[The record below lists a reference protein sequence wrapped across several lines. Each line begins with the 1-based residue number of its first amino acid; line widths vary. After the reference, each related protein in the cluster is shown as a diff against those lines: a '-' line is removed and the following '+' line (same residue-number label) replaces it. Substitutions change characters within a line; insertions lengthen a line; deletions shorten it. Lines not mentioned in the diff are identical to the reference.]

1 MKRKIAILLLVVLSA
16 AAVPVFS
23 RDREIKTVDLTD
35 LKSGGRFKLGL
46 ALGYPTGVT
55 LGIRINNWMEP
66 NFIVGTKFRAFTF
79 GGNFL
84 FTIVNFSIGEHGF
97 LPLSIG
103 PAVLMHAG
111 GPFAFGLD
119 LYGVVRLEY
128 SFQEVPI
135 NLFIEGGPGVSLTP
149 IVWFEWTGALGVR
162 YIF

>member
-1 MKRKIAILLLVVLSA
+1 MKRKIAILLFIVLCA
-16 AAVPVFS
+16 AAVPGFTQ
-23 RDREIKTVDLTD
+23 DREVKTVDLTE

-66 NFIVGTKFRAFTF
+66 NFFVGSKFYAFTF

-84 FTIVNFSIGEHGF
+84 FTVVNFSIGEHGF

-111 GPFAFGLD
+111 GPLSFGLD

-128 SFQEVPI
+128 SFQQVPI
-135 NLFIEGGPGVSLTP
+135 NLFIEGGPGVSFTP
-149 IVWFEWTGALGVR
+149 IVWFQWTAAVGVR

>member
-1 MKRKIAILLLVVLSA
+1 
-16 AAVPVFS
+16 
-23 RDREIKTVDLTD
+23 VDLTE

-66 NFIVGTKFRAFTF
+66 NFIVGSKFFGFTF
-79 GGNFL
+79 GANFL
-84 FTIVNFSIGEHGF
+84 FTVVNFSIGEHGF
-97 LPLSIG
+97 LPLSVG

-111 GPFAFGLD
+111 GLLGFQLD

-128 SFQEVPI
+128 SFQSVPI
-135 NLFIEGGPGVSLTP
+135 NLFIEGGPGVSFVP
-149 IVWFEWTGALGVR
+149 IVWFQWTAAIGVR